1 MDPRDRFIHQVTAGR
16 SFVDVGAMF
25 AEDEWGTL
33 SPFESGSI
41 MPALSWRRLDG
52 DGEIQVEAL
61 RGQAWLLEIWATWC
75 RSCVAALPDLH
86 RIHAASRNLT
96 IVSLATDDDPAA
108 IEKLRATKHPMPWLH
123 ACVDKREVVPGWS
136 LPTIPV
142 YVLVGADGV
151 ILAYSTKLDD
161 PALIDGLKRFAKKSR

>member
-1 MDPRDRFIHQVTAGR
+1 
-16 SFVDVGAMF
+16 
-25 AEDEWGTL
+25 
-33 SPFESGSI
+33 
-41 MPALSWRRLDG
+41 
-52 DGEIQVEAL
+52 
-61 RGQAWLLEIWATWC
+61 
-75 RSCVAALPDLH
+75 
-86 RIHAASRNLT
+86 
-96 IVSLATDDDPAA
+96 
-108 IEKLRATKHPMPWLH
+108 MPWLH